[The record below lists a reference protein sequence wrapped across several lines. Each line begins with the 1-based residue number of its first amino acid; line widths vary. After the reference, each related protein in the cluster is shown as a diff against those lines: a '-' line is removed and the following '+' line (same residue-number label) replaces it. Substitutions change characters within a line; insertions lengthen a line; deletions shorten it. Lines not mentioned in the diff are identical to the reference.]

1 MTGVLASLLEH
12 DTDQVLFEFIQGVKN
27 YFSMLRWKVRTYVHG
42 ALYSLLSHPR
52 IRAVAAE
59 HGMEKG

>member
-1 MTGVLASLLEH
+1 LK
-12 DTDQVLFEFIQGVKN
+12 FIKVQKN
-27 YFSMLRWKVRTYVHG
+27 YFSIFPWKVRTYVHG

-59 HGMEKG
+59 HGMEEG